1 MGSGPSSSSSNSSSE
16 IRLSEKPDIRNF
28 GTIVKISIYGNGL
41 VHGGFWFGTHHV
53 FSVLQTEKGIFTLLE
68 VAKCSNGK
76 INIHMGTAKSL
87 SEVIKT
93 RLNTQ
98 DKETFWRSDNV
109 KISPLLVQQVI
120 DEYHGNV
127 YHPTVRSCRTNNHRE
142 YVYTKSVNEIVDN
155 TDGSIVMYK
164 YRQLRSWKTAAV
176 PPQVSVK
183 RFGIWVT
190 DGCDNQ

>member
-16 IRLSEKPDIRNF
+16 IRLSENPDIRNF

-127 YHPTVRSCRTNNHRE
+127 YHPTVRSCRTF
-142 YVYTKSVNEIVDN
+142 VDN
-155 TDGSIVMYK
+155 ICSVYCVEINQEQSESEITDVFVIDQEQSIYNN
-164 YRQLRSWKTAAV
+164 YRICS
-176 PPQVSVK
+176 
-183 RFGIWVT
+183 GI
-190 DGCDNQ
+190 DEEESI